1 MYCFPVVIEYV
12 FVVYPCPIILP
23 VEECNS
29 SHMPVIEFPDKSLD
43 FTVIIAE
50 VPPVGLGALAG
61 PLGSN
66 KKFIDTPLI
75 EVVMVQL
82 PNTWT
87 PSTVVDAPVDVVLLG
102 KGTPVGFPVDM
113 EPVVVVT
120 LVAAVTL
127 VVVFDIVLEL
137 PSEVSSGEVRPVL
150 RALAEE
156 KFANGNNIAEKI
168 ITLRIERKFFFE
180 FIYLT

>member
-1 MYCFPVVIEYV
+1 M
-12 FVVYPCPIILP
+12 LP
-23 VEECNS
+23 LEECSS
-29 SHMPVIEFPDKSLD
+29 SHMPVMEFPDESLD
-43 FTVIIAE
+43 VI
-50 VPPVGLGALAG
+50 VTKVLVGLVFTG

-75 EVVMVQL
+75 EVVMVPL

>member
-1 MYCFPVVIEYV
+1 M
-12 FVVYPCPIILP
+12 LP

-29 SHMPVIEFPDKSLD
+29 SHTPVMEFPDKSFD
-43 FTVIIAE
+43 FTVIVAE
-50 VPPVGLGALAG
+50 VPPAGFGAFAG

-75 EVVMVQL
+75 EVVMVPL

-102 KGTPVGFPVDM
+102 KGIPVGVPVDM
-113 EPVVVVT
+113 DPVVVVT
-120 LVAAVTL
+120 LVAAATL
-127 VVVFDIVLEL
+127 VVVFDIVLAL
-137 PSEVSSGEVRPVL
+137 PSEVSSGDVRPVL

-156 KFANGNNIAEKI
+156 KFANGNSIIEKI
-168 ITLRIERKFFFE
+168 IMPRIERNFFFE